1 MCDGSISME
10 RLYHLNEGNTHLEQD
25 GLIGVLHKQQRID
38 LVLPIVRII

>member
-25 GLIGVLHKQQRID
+25 GLIGVLHK
-38 LVLPIVRII
+38 